1 MLTLT
6 KLPKINILYHNKNT
20 NCTKIIKNHRIDYI
34 IHMNEYYVFITNL
47 TMIRELYEMY
57 L

>member
-34 IHMNEYYVFITNL
+34 IISINIIFFYYEFNND
-47 TMIRELYEMY
+47 
-57 L
+57 

>member
-20 NCTKIIKNHRIDYI
+20 NCTKIIKNHRIHYI
-34 IHMNEYYVFITNL
+34 VYMNEY
-47 TMIRELYEMY
+47 
-57 L
+57 